1 MERRAGFKPT
11 TYFRKK
17 YVINNL
23 TISAYIK
30 LKEGAY
36 RI

>member
-23 TISAYIK
+23 TISAYSIK
-30 LKEGAY
+30 KGAY